1 MLDRLYWNYK
11 TPNPTEEEERKESI
25 PPWPKKGSISSE
37 KEKRGRGKKKKKKG
51 KLHLMKL
58 RGLHSFTCRD
68 VK

>member
-37 KEKRGRGKKKKKKG
+37 KEKRGRGKKKKKKRQASSHETKG
-51 KLHLMKL
+51 T
-58 RGLHSFTCRD
+58 S
-68 VK
+68 